1 MNKNLVDIDWNNIEK
16 YSQEQITYFL
26 YLEGK
31 SIETLAKIRN
41 FDKATV
47 KKHILDGKIKY
58 GILAKSSNVEELF
71 KQIANSGKQD
81 KIEVIN
87 GLENKIKKDLISFI
101 KNNYGDMYPKDK
113 QAAVWIL
120 GELKDEEGVDI
131 LLKASVHKF
140 INIRRMAVSALG
152 KIGSAK
158 GETILIRA
166 LEDENSQ
173 VVTYAIKALKKLRS
187 TKAKEKIIYIKNKT
201 DKDYILKAVD
211 EYLQEVDDPI

>member
-1 MNKNLVDIDWNNIEK
+1 MNKNLVDIEWNNIDK

-31 SIETLAKIRN
+31 SIEALIKIRKL
-41 FDKATV
+41 DKATI

-87 GLENKIKKDLISFI
+87 GLESRIKKDLIFFI

-120 GELKDEEGVDI
+120 GELKDQDGIDV

-152 KIGSAK
+152 KIGSIK
-158 GETILIRA
+158 GETVLIRA

-173 VVTYAIKALKKLRS
+173 VVTYAIKALNKIKS
-187 TKAKEKIIYIKNKT
+187 TKAKEKIIDIRNKT

-211 EYLQEVDDPI
+211 EYLQSIDDLI

>member
-1 MNKNLVDIDWNNIEK
+1 MNKNLVDIDWNNIDK

-31 SIETLAKIRN
+31 NIEVLSKIRN
-41 FDKATV
+41 LDKATI

-120 GELKDEEGVDI
+120 GELKDEEGIDI
-131 LLKASVHKF
+131 LLKASVH
-140 INIRRMAVSALG
+140 IRRMAVSALG
-152 KIGSAK
+152 KIGSIK

-173 VVTYAIKALKKLRS
+173 VVTYAIKALKKLKS
-187 TKAKEKIIYIKNKT
+187 TKAKEKIIYIKNKN

-211 EYLQEVDDPI
+211 EYLQEIDDPI

>member
-1 MNKNLVDIDWNNIEK
+1 MNKNLVDIDWNNINK

-31 SIETLAKIRN
+31 NIEALIKIRN
-41 FDKATV
+41 LDKATI

-71 KQIANSGKQD
+71 KQLSNSGKQD
-81 KIEVIN
+81 KIDVIN
-87 GLENKIKKDLISFI
+87 GLEDKIKNDLIYFI

-120 GELKDEEGVDI
+120 GELKNEDGIDI

-140 INIRRMAVSALG
+140 VNIRRLAVSALG
-152 KIGSAK
+152 KIGSIK
-158 GETILIRA
+158 GEGILIRA

-173 VVTYAIKALKKLRS
+173 VVTYAIKALNRIKS
-187 TKAKEKIIYIKNKT
+187 TKAKEKIMYIKNKT
-201 DKDYILKAVD
+201 DKQYILKAID
-211 EYLQEVDDPI
+211 EYLQEIKDLV